1 MCAARH
7 LIFPIMF
14 GCLFAAQTLQAAPYS
29 ASADFADEL
38 SKAVG
43 ESSPH
48 VFFPNGDIGA
58 PLHIPAAKKAPAP
71 APPVK
76 SAQAKPVQTASVT
89 TVATQPVQVTP
100 PATATAPIA
109 ELDEAQIQAEIDR
122 LRLLFQKEVPA
133 AFTPSSS
140 QKDTWLILARQ
151 QASLSGYV
159 VQTPQAVVIADRNPT
174 VQRACIVVARPN
186 TPEWTIIGCTR
197 ISTGTIGR
205 KHHYITPVGIFTNTA
220 DRLGYRAQGT
230 KNENGIMGNGTKG
243 MRVWDFGWQV
253 AEKGWLPS
261 REQGPI
267 RLEMHATDPVF
278 LERQLGHM
286 ASAGCIRIPAALN
299 IYIDKNGLLD
309 AEYERKAATD
319 KRFRALLRTDRTPS
333 QLAGMAVIVVDS
345 APPPNVTAQ
354 HNPSPNLVSAR
365 IPNSPI
371 H

>member
-7 LIFPIMF
+7 LILPIMF

-29 ASADFADEL
+29 ASADFAEEL

-43 ESSPH
+43 DSSPH
-48 VFFPNGDIGA
+48 VFFPNGDVGA
-58 PLHIPAAKKAPAP
+58 SLHVSSSKKPQVSAA
-71 APPVK
+71 
-76 SAQAKPVQTASVT
+76 SAHAAHPKTTQATSASVT
-89 TVATQPVQVTP
+89 LNP
-100 PATATAPIA
+100 PAQAPA
-109 ELDEAQIQAEIDR
+109 APSASAVVLDNAQIQAEISR
-122 LRLLFQKEVPA
+122 LRLLFQKSVPV
-133 AFTPSSS
+133 AFMPTDT
-140 QKDTWLILARQ
+140 QKETWLTLARQ
-151 QASLSGYV
+151 QTSQSGYAI
-159 VQTPQAVVIADRNPT
+159 QTAQTVVIADRNPT
-174 VQRACIVVARPN
+174 VQRACIVVARPD
-186 TPEWTIIGCTR
+186 TSEWDVIGCTR

-286 ASAGCIRIPAALN
+286 ASAGCIRIPASLN
-299 IYIDKNGLLD
+299 IFIDKNGLLD
-309 AEYERKAATD
+309 AEYEQKAATD
-319 KRFRALLRTDRTPS
+319 RRFQALLRPDRTPS
-333 QLAGMAVIVVDS
+333 SLAGMAVIVVDS
-345 APPPNVTAQ
+345 TPPPPRVTTAQ
-354 HNPSPNLVSAR
+354 NQSPNLVSAK

>member
-1 MCAARH
+1 MGAAKH

-29 ASADFADEL
+29 PSTDFAEEL

-43 ESSPH
+43 ASSPH

-58 PLHIPAAKKAPAP
+58 PLHVTPKNKPPIGAGTAKA
-71 APPVK
+71 V
-76 SAQAKPVQTASVT
+76 QAKPAQTTSLTPTPTPSV
-89 TVATQPVQVTP
+89 
-100 PATATAPIA
+100 
-109 ELDEAQIQAEIDR
+109 ELDDGQIQAEIQR
-122 LRLLFQKEVPA
+122 LQRLFQKDVPV
-133 AFTPSSS
+133 AFKPTET
-140 QKDTWLILARQ
+140 QKHTWLTLAHQ
-151 QASLSGYV
+151 QISQTGYAI
-159 VQTPQAVVIADRNPT
+159 QTSQTVIIVDRNPS
-174 VQRACIVVARPN
+174 VQRACIVLARPD
-186 TPEWTIIGCTR
+186 TPDWNIIGCTR

-205 KHHYITPVGIFTNTA
+205 KHHYITPLGIFTNST

-230 KNENGIMGNGTKG
+230 KNQNGIMGNGTKG

-286 ASAGCIRIPAALN
+286 ASAGCIRIPASLN
-299 IYIDKNGLLD
+299 IFIDKNGLLD

-319 KRFRALLRTDRTPS
+319 RRFQALLRPDRTPS
-333 QLAGMAVIVVDS
+333 PLAGMAVIVIDS
-345 APPPNVTAQ
+345 TPPSNIATAQ
-354 HNPSPNLVSAR
+354 NQSPNLVSAK
-365 IPNSPI
+365 IPSSPI

>member
-1 MCAARH
+1 
-7 LIFPIMF
+7 P
-14 GCLFAAQTLQAAPYS
+14 
-29 ASADFADEL
+29 
-38 SKAVG
+38 
-43 ESSPH
+43 
-48 VFFPNGDIGA
+48 
-58 PLHIPAAKKAPAP
+58 APAP
-71 APPVK
+71 APAPV
-76 SAQAKPVQTASVT
+76 V
-89 TVATQPVQVTP
+89 
-100 PATATAPIA
+100 
-109 ELDEAQIQAEIDR
+109 ELDEKQIQAEIDR
-122 LRLLFQKEVPA
+122 LRSLFQKDVPG
-133 AFTPSSS
+133 AFTPTIT
-140 QKDTWLILARQ
+140 QKDTWRALARQ
-151 QASLSGYV
+151 QIIQSGYAI
-159 VQTPQAVVIADRNPT
+159 QIPQAVVVADRNPA
-174 VQRACIVVARPN
+174 VQRACVIVARPD

-220 DRLGYRAQGT
+220 ERLGYRAQGT

-278 LERQLGHM
+278 LERKLGHM

-309 AEYERKAATD
+309 LEYERKAATD
-319 KRFRALLRTDRTPS
+319 KRFRALLRPDRTPS
-333 QLAGMAVIVVDS
+333 SLAGMAVIVVDS
-345 APPPNVTAQ
+345 ASPPNVTTVQA
-354 HNPSPNLVSAR
+354 PSPNLVSAR

>member
-1 MCAARH
+1 M
-7 LIFPIMF
+7 
-14 GCLFAAQTLQAAPYS
+14 
-29 ASADFADEL
+29 DE
-38 SKAVG
+38 K
-43 ESSPH
+43 
-48 VFFPNGDIGA
+48 
-58 PLHIPAAKKAPAP
+58 
-71 APPVK
+71 
-76 SAQAKPVQTASVT
+76 
-89 TVATQPVQVTP
+89 QV
-100 PATATAPIA
+100 
-109 ELDEAQIQAEIDR
+109 QAEIDR
-122 LRLLFQKEVPA
+122 LRILFQKDVPA
-133 AFTPSSS
+133 AFTPTIT
-140 QKDTWLILARQ
+140 QKDTWLALARQ
-151 QASLSGYV
+151 QISQSGYV
-159 VQTPQAVVIADRNPT
+159 VQTPQAVVVADRNPS
-174 VQRACIVVARPN
+174 VQRACVIVARPD

-220 DRLGYRAQGT
+220 ERLGYRAQGT

-309 AEYERKAATD
+309 VEYERKAATD

-333 QLAGMAVIVVDS
+333 SLAGMAVIVVDS
-345 APPPNVTAQ
+345 APPPSTAPART
-354 HNPSPNLVSAR
+354 PSPNLVSAR